1 MAYYRTIPGASITPK
16 VHMLEDHTV
25 DFLRKWR
32 VGFGML
38 SEQGAESIHTVFNQ
52 LNRTYANIHNGVD
65 RLRQVMTE
73 HHHRTCP
80 LLRKTGTSEE

>member
-1 MAYYRTIPGASITPK
+1 MPGATITPK

-25 DFLRKWR
+25 DFLRQWR

-52 LNRTYANIHNGVD
+52 LSRTYANIHNGID

-73 HHHRTCP
+73 HHRRTCP
-80 LLRKTGTSEE
+80 LLRKNGTSEE